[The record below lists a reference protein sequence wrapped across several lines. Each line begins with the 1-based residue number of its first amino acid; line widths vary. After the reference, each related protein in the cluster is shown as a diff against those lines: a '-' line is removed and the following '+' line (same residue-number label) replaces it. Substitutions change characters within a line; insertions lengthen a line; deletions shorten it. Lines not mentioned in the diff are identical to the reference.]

1 MRKGRRKRIDGKSE
15 RVIEWTELQVRKRK
29 NYQNVAGGLNESRT
43 AGSSEVV
50 GGVLE

>member
-1 MRKGRRKRIDGKSE
+1 MRKGRRKRIDGKGE
-15 RVIEWTELQVRKRK
+15 KVIEWTELQVRKRK
-29 NYQNVAGGLNESRT
+29 KYLNVAGGLNESGT